1 MPAPP
6 EELRA
11 AYLRTTWSVRTPGGT
26 IRLAPGCPAPPLLR
40 PAAIVT
46 AYNPASSPTAAPQN
60 RAAARRLL
68 AQVAEL
74 GIPFLPA
81 RAHGSTRE
89 WDEPG
94 LALLGPAARAA
105 ALRLA
110 GSWHQNAIAS
120 IEDDGRVVLLATRPG
135 FCGRAVGEEV

>member
-1 MPAPP
+1 M
-6 EELRA
+6 
-11 AYLRTTWSVRTPGGT
+11 
-26 IRLAPGCPAPPLLR
+26 RLAPGRPAPRLLR
-40 PAAIVT
+40 PSAIVT
-46 AYNPASSPTAAPQN
+46 ACNPASAVTPVPEN

-68 AQVAEL
+68 AQVTAL
-74 GIPFLPA
+74 GIPFFPT
-81 RAHGSTRE
+81 RAHGSIRE

-110 GSWHQNAIAS
+110 ESWHQNAIIM

-135 FCGRAVGEEV
+135 FCGRAVGQEL